1 MDDLILLTPP
11 TVEPVTLA
19 ELKLQCGFSP
29 MEDQD
34 HVQSDM
40 LAQRLRRNLATARS
54 RIESMT
60 RRVFITQ
67 TWQMN
72 LDGFPG
78 IDMRYNN
85 PWERHAILLPKQPF
99 QSIVS
104 VQYVDI
110 TGTVVPLVQDTSYG
124 NNLLGEYAYQLDP
137 GSSGQ
142 PARIAPAWFVPWPLT
157 RRVQAAVQITFTAGY
172 GETGTLLPPELYQAI
187 LCLAH
192 SYYDPSFYKDIET
205 LVANLIGPYINR
217 IS

>member
-1 MDDLILLTPP
+1 MDDLILITPP
-11 TVEPVTLA
+11 TVEPITLY
-19 ELKLQCGFSP
+19 ELKLQCGLSP
-29 MEDQD
+29 VEDQD
-34 HVQSDM
+34 HIKSEM
-40 LAQRLRRNLATARS
+40 LAKTLRRHLVAARS
-54 RIESMT
+54 KIESMT

-85 PWERHAILLPKQPF
+85 PWERHGILLPKQPF

-110 TGTVVPLVQDTSYG
+110 TGTMVPLAQDTSYG
-124 NNLLGEYAYQLDP
+124 NNLLGQYAYQLDP

-157 RRVQAAVQITFTAGY
+157 RRVQSAVRITFTAGY
-172 GETGTLLPPELYQAI
+172 GDTGASLPPELSQAI
-187 LCLAH
+187 LFQAH
-192 SYYDPSFYKDIET
+192 SFYEPSFYKDIDK
-205 LVANLIGPYINR
+205 LVADLIGPYINR